1 MKDLVVVT
9 QATYVSGHRLRLRF
23 SDGVEKTVDFS
34 RWLGG
39 RVFEPLRDIAYFK
52 GFFLSGGTVCWP
64 NGADVAPETLRQ
76 AKDQSAM
83 AA

>member
-1 MKDLVVVT
+1 MKELIVVT
-9 QATYVSGHRLRLRF
+9 QATYVSGYQLRLQF
-23 SDGVEKTVDFS
+23 SDGVEKTVDFA

-39 RVFEPLRDIAYFK
+39 CVFQPLRDVDYFK

-64 NGADVAPETLRQ
+64 NGADVAPETLRH
-76 AKDQSAM
+76 AKDQSAT